1 MVVVYTD
8 IDAAGDEE
16 FTDYYGTADRPG
28 VTSTISNGV
37 LSLNE
42 DEDIVSANS
51 GLYSSPHF
59 PKTGDQVVT
68 YGTDERDFPGRFN
81 GVPGEYSCTG
91 ATCRAIANSKG
102 QLINLEGEW
111 SFDAD
116 APEAGKPHK
125 VYGVTPDTDYMY
137 FGYWVQT
144 IPGEDGDPT
153 TYKLQTFADG
163 LLEYASIPNGL
174 TGTAKYAG
182 DAAGIYAWKQLRTDG
197 SAQRIVAGEFTADVN
212 LTAYFGGLD
221 VAANDVNSIEGTITG
236 FEAADADLSAWEVE
250 LEQETFTATG
260 GNNGV
265 VGFTGG
271 TAKGGGNEGQWSANL
286 FGDNEDDGNDPV
298 QPSGIAGE
306 FDAHFSNGHA
316 AGAFGAERVKK

>member
-125 VYGVTPDTDYMY
+125 VYGVTPDADYMY
-137 FGYWVQT
+137 FGYWVQST
-144 IPGEDGDPT
+144 PGTNGEPDSYT
-153 TYKLQTFADG
+153 LQTFVGGNDDD
-163 LLEYASIPNGL
+163 YAIPSNL
-174 TGTAKYAG
+174 AGTAEYKG
-182 DAAGIYAWKQLRTDG
+182 NAAGLYAWKQLRTDG
-197 SAQRIVAGEFTADVN
+197 SAQRIVAGQFTAGVS
-212 LTAYFGGLD
+212 LMAYFSGDD
-221 VAANDVNSIEGTITG
+221 VAANDENSVKGTISG
-236 FEAADADLSAWEVE
+236 FEAAEADLSGWEVE
-250 LEQETFTATG
+250 LEKKAFADAS
-260 GNNGV
+260 GN
-265 VGFTGG
+265 T
-271 TAKGGGNEGQWSANL
+271 KGGGSDGSWTTSM
-286 FGDNEDDGNDPV
+286 FGPADDNGTDL
-298 QPSGIAGE
+298 QPSGIGGE